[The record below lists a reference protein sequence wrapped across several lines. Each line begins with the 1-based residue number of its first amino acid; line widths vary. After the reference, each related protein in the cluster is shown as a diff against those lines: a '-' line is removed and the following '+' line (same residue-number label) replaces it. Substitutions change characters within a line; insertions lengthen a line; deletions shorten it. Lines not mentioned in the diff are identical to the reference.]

1 MRALGLGA
9 AVVALVAG
17 LHVRAA
23 VADGPPDR
31 ASGPYIYPP
40 PAVLTYDW
48 TGLYVGGHLGAANT
62 HTKWTYDGTPG
73 SILLGGLPEAINQS
87 DKGFVGGGFVGLQ
100 KQWSWIVVGAEAAYL
115 WIDQSQATA
124 SQNAADTTLMSSVR
138 NVFLITGK
146 FGWNWENI
154 LAYFKGGWA
163 MGDVE
168 FRTSTTSTG
177 ALLTSSTGRENGWT
191 AGAGLEYALWEHVI
205 LGVEY
210 NYVELNT
217 GTRAQIPAG
226 TGPAGTH
233 VNASLDIQSATARL
247 SFKFGG

>member
-1 MRALGLGA
+1 
-9 AVVALVAG
+9 
-17 LHVRAA
+17 
-23 VADGPPDR
+23 
-31 ASGPYIYPP
+31 
-40 PAVLTYDW
+40 VLTYDW

-100 KQWSWIVVGAEAAYL
+100 KQWSWIVVGAEAGYL

-138 NVFLITGK
+138 DVFLITGK
-146 FGWNWENI
+146 FGWSWENI
-154 LAYFKGGWA
+154 LAYFRGGWA
-163 MGDVE
+163 MGDVQ

-177 ALLTSSTGRENGWT
+177 GLLTSSTGRENGWT

-226 TGPAGTH
+226 AGPAGTH

>member
-9 AVVALVAG
+9 AVVSLVAV

-87 DKGFVGGGFVGLQ
+87 DKGFVGGGFV
-100 KQWSWIVVGAEAAYL
+100 
-115 WIDQSQATA
+115 
-124 SQNAADTTLMSSVR
+124 
-138 NVFLITGK
+138 
-146 FGWNWENI
+146 
-154 LAYFKGGWA
+154 
-163 MGDVE
+163 
-168 FRTSTTSTG
+168 
-177 ALLTSSTGRENGWT
+177 
-191 AGAGLEYALWEHVI
+191 
-205 LGVEY
+205 
-210 NYVELNT
+210 
-217 GTRAQIPAG
+217 
-226 TGPAGTH
+226 
-233 VNASLDIQSATARL
+233 
-247 SFKFGG
+247 